1 MRFSKTSRDFKVQ
14 KIASTTRRLLCS
26 GSADSSISYSRSLSL
41 RSDRLKEA
49 TSHSGAPLDTT
60 TEERLIRPARNVSG
74 SLRLPGDKSIS
85 HRYAMLGAFA
95 EGTSRFTNFST
106 GADCAST
113 LACMEALGAAVNRI
127 GNEAVEITG
136 VAGRVTPSGSPL
148 DRGNCGSTMR
158 MISGLLS
165 PQQGSFTLI
174 GDASLSRRPMER
186 IRKPLEAMGAKLTL
200 TDGHAPLTIEGTSLK
215 PIDYTTPV
223 PSAQVKTCVLLAGLQ
238 TAGTT
243 TVREAVRTRDHSE
256 LALRAFGATLTR
268 TLDSVSIPGPQSLH
282 AISAAVPGD
291 ISSAAFFLCAAAL
304 FPGSGLV
311 LDSLGLNP
319 TRATLLDVLTALGA
333 HIAVLNLEEQ
343 NAELVGTV
351 QVTAPPEGLGSTTI
365 SGALAAQLI
374 DELPALAAIGPFT
387 SGGIRIRD
395 ARELRVKESDRIAL
409 VVRNLRA
416 MGAEVEE
423 FEDGLDVP
431 GGQTLHGATIDSG
444 GDHRI
449 AMAFSVA
456 ALRAEGDTLI
466 QGAESAA
473 ISFPEFFD
481 LLDLVAER

>member
-1 MRFSKTSRDFKVQ
+1 LHTAVQ
-14 KIASTTRRLLCS
+14 
-26 GSADSSISYSRSLSL
+26 
-41 RSDRLKEA
+41 
-49 TSHSGAPLDTT
+49 
-60 TEERLIRPARNVSG
+60 ERLIRPARNILG

-95 EGTSRFTNFST
+95 AGTSRFTNFST

-113 LACMEALGAAVNRI
+113 LACMEALGAKVNRL
-127 GNEAVEITG
+127 GGDAVDVTG
-136 VAGRVTPSGSPL
+136 VAGRVTPADRPL
-148 DRGNCGSTMR
+148 DCGNSGSTMR
-158 MISGLLS
+158 MLSGLLA

-186 IRKPLEAMGAKLTL
+186 IRKPLESMGARLTL
-200 TDGHAPLTIEGTSLK
+200 TEGHAPLTIEGAPLTA
-215 PIDYTTPV
+215 IDYTTPV

-243 TVREAVRTRDHSE
+243 TVRESVRTRDHSE
-256 LALRAFGATLTR
+256 LALRAFGATLSR
-268 TLDSVSIPGPQSLH
+268 TIDSVSIAGPQELH
-282 AISAAVPGD
+282 AIDAAVPGD
-291 ISSAAFFLCAAAL
+291 MSSAAFFMCAAAL

-311 LDSLGLNP
+311 IDSLGLNP

-333 HIAVLNLEEQ
+333 HIAVLNLEDKHS
-343 NAELVGTV
+343 ELVGTV
-351 QVTAPPEGLGSTTI
+351 QVSAPPEGLGSTEV

-374 DELPALAAIGPFT
+374 DELPVLAAIAPST

-395 ARELRVKESDRIAL
+395 AKELRVKESDRIAL
-409 VVRNLRA
+409 VAKNLRA
-416 MGAEVEE
+416 MGAEVME

-456 ALRAEGDTLI
+456 ALRAEGETLI

>member
-1 MRFSKTSRDFKVQ
+1 M
-14 KIASTTRRLLCS
+14 TT
-26 GSADSSISYSRSLSL
+26 
-41 RSDRLKEA
+41 A
-49 TSHSGAPLDTT
+49 TQ
-60 TEERLIRPARNVSG
+60 ERLIRPARNVMG
-74 SLRLPGDKSIS
+74 SLKLPGDKSIS
-85 HRYAMLGAFA
+85 HRYAMLAAFA

-113 LACMEALGAAVNRI
+113 LGCMQSLGAQVNRS
-127 GNEAVEITG
+127 GEAVEITG
-136 VAGRVTPSGSPL
+136 VAGRVTPADHPL
-148 DRGNCGSTMR
+148 DCGNSGSTMR
-158 MISGLLS
+158 FISGLLAA
-165 PQQGSFTLI
+165 QEGRFTLV

-186 IRKPLEAMGAKLTL
+186 VRKPLTEMGASVTL
-200 TDGHAPLTIEGTSLK
+200 TEGHAPITIEGRTLRS
-215 PIDYTTPV
+215 IDYSTPV
-223 PSAQVKTCVLLAGLQ
+223 PSAQIKTCLLLAGLQ
-238 TAGTT
+238 TEGTT

-268 TLDSVSIPGPQSLH
+268 TIDSVSIGGPQTLRG
-282 AISAAVPGD
+282 IEAAVPGD

-333 HIAVLNLEEQ
+333 RVAVLNLEEKH
-343 NAELVGTV
+343 AELVGTV
-351 QVTAPPEGLGSTTI
+351 QIAAPEELGSTTV

-374 DELPALAAIGPFT
+374 DELPVLAAIAPYT

-395 ARELRVKESDRIAL
+395 AKELRVKESDRIAL
-409 VVRNLRA
+409 VARNLRA

-431 GGQTLHGATIDSG
+431 GGQSLHGATIDSG

-456 ALRAEGDTLI
+456 ALRAEGETLI

-481 LLDLVAER
+481 LLDMVAER

>member
-1 MRFSKTSRDFKVQ
+1 MSNAAQ
-14 KIASTTRRLLCS
+14 
-26 GSADSSISYSRSLSL
+26 
-41 RSDRLKEA
+41 
-49 TSHSGAPLDTT
+49 
-60 TEERLIRPARNVSG
+60 ERLVRPARNVYG

-85 HRYAMLGAFA
+85 HRYGLLGAFA

-113 LACMEALGAAVNRI
+113 LACMQALGAKVSKAS
-127 GNEAVEITG
+127 GGAVEVTG
-136 VAGRVTPSGSPL
+136 VGGRVAPSDHPL
-148 DRGNCGSTMR
+148 DCGNSGSTMR
-158 MISGLLS
+158 MISGLLA
-165 PQQGSFTLI
+165 PQTGSFTLI
-174 GDASLSRRPMER
+174 GDESLSRRPMER
-186 IRKPLEAMGAKLTL
+186 IRKPLEAMGARLTL
-200 TDGHAPLTIEGTSLK
+200 TDGHAPLTIAGGPLQS
-215 PIDYTTPV
+215 IDYTTPV
-223 PSAQVKTCVLLAGLQ
+223 PSAQIKSCVLLAGLQ
-238 TAGTT
+238 TAGIT

-268 TLDSVSIPGPQSLH
+268 TIDSVSITGPQALH
-282 AISAAVPGD
+282 AIEGAVPGD

-304 FPGSGLV
+304 FPGSSLV

-333 HIAVLNLEEQ
+333 RINVLNLEEK

-351 QVTAPPEGLGSTTI
+351 QIAAPPEGLGSTAI

-374 DELPALAAIGPFT
+374 DELPVLAAIAPYTG
-387 SGGIRIRD
+387 GGIRIRD

-409 VVRNLRA
+409 VVKNLRA
-416 MGAEVEE
+416 MGAEVAE

-431 GGQTLHGATIDSG
+431 GGQSLHGATIDSG

>member
-1 MRFSKTSRDFKVQ
+1 M
-14 KIASTTRRLLCS
+14 
-26 GSADSSISYSRSLSL
+26 
-41 RSDRLKEA
+41 
-49 TSHSGAPLDTT
+49 HTT
-60 TEERLIRPARNVSG
+60 TEERLIRPARNVYG

-85 HRYAMLGAFA
+85 HRYAMLAAFA

-113 LACMEALGAAVNRI
+113 LACMEALGAKVNRSSE
-127 GNEAVEITG
+127 NSVEITG
-136 VAGRVTPSGSPL
+136 VAGRVTPSSHPL
-148 DRGNCGSTMR
+148 DCGNSGSSMR
-158 MISGLLS
+158 MISGLLA

-174 GDASLSRRPMER
+174 GDESLSRRPMER
-186 IRKPLEAMGAKLTL
+186 IRKPLEAMGAKLVL
-200 TDGHAPLTIEGTSLK
+200 TDGHAPLTIHGGPLHA
-215 PIDYTTPV
+215 IDFTTPV
-223 PSAQVKTCVLLAGLQ
+223 PSAQDKTCVLLAGMQ
-238 TAGTT
+238 TPGTT
-243 TVREAVRTRDHSE
+243 VVREALRTRDHSE
-256 LALRAFGATLTR
+256 LALRAFGAKLTR
-268 TLDSVSIPGPQSLH
+268 TIDSVSIAGPQSLH
-282 AISAAVPGD
+282 AIDAAVPGD

-304 FPGSGLV
+304 FPGSSLA

-333 HIAVLNLEEQ
+333 HIAVLNLEEK

-351 QVTAPPEGLGSTTI
+351 QISAPPEGLGSASVT
-365 SGALAAQLI
+365 GALAAQII
-374 DELPALAAIGPFT
+374 DELPVLAAIAPYT

-395 ARELRVKESDRIAL
+395 AKELRVKESDRIAL
-409 VVRNLRA
+409 VVKNLRA

-444 GDHRI
+444 SDHRI

>member
-1 MRFSKTSRDFKVQ
+1 M
-14 KIASTTRRLLCS
+14 
-26 GSADSSISYSRSLSL
+26 
-41 RSDRLKEA
+41 
-49 TSHSGAPLDTT
+49 HTT
-60 TEERLIRPARNVSG
+60 TEERIIRPARNVYG

-85 HRYAMLGAFA
+85 HRYAMLAAFA

-113 LACMEALGAAVNRI
+113 LACMEALGAKVNKSSE
-127 GNEAVEITG
+127 NSVEITG
-136 VAGRVTPSGSPL
+136 VAGRVTPSSHPL
-148 DRGNCGSTMR
+148 DCGNSGSSMR
-158 MISGLLS
+158 MISGLLA

-186 IRKPLEAMGAKLTL
+186 IRKPLEAMGARLTL
-200 TDGHAPLTIEGTSLK
+200 TEGHAPLTIHGGPLHA
-215 PIDYTTPV
+215 IDFTTPV
-223 PSAQVKTCVLLAGLQ
+223 PSAQIKSCVLFAGLQ

-256 LALRAFGATLTR
+256 LALRAFGANLTR
-268 TLDSVSIPGPQSLH
+268 TIDSVSIAGSQSLH
-282 AISAAVPGD
+282 AIDAAVPGD

-304 FPGSGLV
+304 FPGSSLA

-333 HIAVLNLEEQ
+333 HIAVLNLEEK

-351 QVTAPPEGLGSTTI
+351 QISAPPEGLGSASVT
-365 SGALAAQLI
+365 GALAAQLI
-374 DELPALAAIGPFT
+374 DELPVLAAIAPYT

-395 ARELRVKESDRIAL
+395 AKELRVKESDRIAL
-409 VVRNLRA
+409 VVKNLRA

-444 GDHRI
+444 SDHRI

-456 ALRAEGDTLI
+456 ALRAQGDTLI

>member
-1 MRFSKTSRDFKVQ
+1 L
-14 KIASTTRRLLCS
+14 TT
-26 GSADSSISYSRSLSL
+26 
-41 RSDRLKEA
+41 A
-49 TSHSGAPLDTT
+49 TH
-60 TEERLIRPARNVSG
+60 ERLIRPARNING
-74 SLRLPGDKSIS
+74 SLKLPGDKSIS
-85 HRYAMLGAFA
+85 HRYAMLAAFA

-113 LACMEALGAAVNRI
+113 LACMEALGAKVNRI
-127 GNEAVEITG
+127 GEAVEITG
-136 VAGRVTPSGSPL
+136 VAGRVTPADHPL
-148 DRGNCGSTMR
+148 NCGNSGSTMR
-158 MISGLLS
+158 FISGLLA
-165 PQQGSFTLI
+165 PQEGTFTLF

-186 IRKPLEAMGAKLTL
+186 VRKPLAEMGAQVTL
-200 TDGHAPLTIEGTSLK
+200 TDGHAPIAIEGRRLHA
-215 PIDYTTPV
+215 IDYTTPV
-223 PSAQVKTCVLLAGLQ
+223 PSAQIKTCVLLAGLQ
-238 TAGTT
+238 TEGTT
-243 TVREAVRTRDHSE
+243 TLREAVRTRDHSE

-268 TLDSVSIPGPQSLH
+268 TIDSVSIAGPQLLH
-282 AISAAVPGD
+282 GIEAAVPGD

-311 LDSLGLNP
+311 LDSIGLNP

-333 HIAVLNLEEQ
+333 RVAVLNLEEKH
-343 NAELVGTV
+343 AELVGTV
-351 QVTAPPEGLGSTTI
+351 QITASEGGLGSTTV
-365 SGALAAQLI
+365 SGTLAAQLI
-374 DELPALAAIGPFT
+374 DELPVLAAIAPYT

-395 ARELRVKESDRIAL
+395 AKELRVKESDRIAL
-409 VVRNLRA
+409 VARNLRA

-431 GGQTLHGATIDSG
+431 GGQQLHGAAIDAG

-456 ALRAEGDTLI
+456 ALRAEGETLI

>member
-1 MRFSKTSRDFKVQ
+1 MH
-14 KIASTTRRLLCS
+14 IA
-26 GSADSSISYSRSLSL
+26 A
-41 RSDRLKEA
+41 
-49 TSHSGAPLDTT
+49 H
-60 TEERLIRPARNVSG
+60 ERIIRPARNVFG

-85 HRYAMLGAFA
+85 HRYAMLGGFA

-113 LACMEALGAAVNRI
+113 LACMEALGAKVNRI
-127 GNEAVEITG
+127 SENSVEITG
-136 VAGRVTPSGSPL
+136 VGGRVTPANHPL
-148 DRGNCGSTMR
+148 DCGNSGSTMR
-158 MISGLLS
+158 MISGLLA
-165 PQQGSFTLI
+165 PQEGSFTLI

-186 IRKPLEAMGAKLTL
+186 VRKPLEAMGARLTL
-200 TDGHAPLTIEGTSLK
+200 TDGHAPLAIVGGTLR
-215 PIDYTTPV
+215 PIDFTTPV

-238 TAGTT
+238 TDGTT
-243 TVREAVRTRDHSE
+243 TVRESIRTRDHSE
-256 LALRAFGATLTR
+256 LALRAFGAKFTR
-268 TLDSVSIPGPQSLH
+268 TVDSVSIAGPQALH
-282 AISAAVPGD
+282 SIDGDVPGD

-333 HIAVLNLEEQ
+333 HISVLNIEEK

-351 QVTAPPEGLGSTTI
+351 QVSAPAEGLGSTEV
-365 SGALAAQLI
+365 SGPLAAQLI
-374 DELPALAAIGPFT
+374 DELPVLAAIAPYT

-395 ARELRVKESDRIAL
+395 AGELRVKESDRIAL
-409 VVRNLRA
+409 VVKNLRA
-416 MGAEVEE
+416 MGGEVAE
-423 FEDGLDVP
+423 FEDGVDVP

-456 ALRAEGDTLI
+456 ALRAEGETLI

>member
-1 MRFSKTSRDFKVQ
+1 MHT
-14 KIASTTRRLLCS
+14 
-26 GSADSSISYSRSLSL
+26 
-41 RSDRLKEA
+41 
-49 TSHSGAPLDTT
+49 P
-60 TEERLIRPARNVSG
+60 TEERIIRPAKNIYG

-85 HRYAMLGAFA
+85 HRYGMLAAFA

-113 LACMEALGAAVNRI
+113 LACMEALGAKVRRL
-127 GNEAVEITG
+127 EDDSVEVTG
-136 VAGRVTPSGSPL
+136 VGGRVTPCDQPL
-148 DRGNCGSTMR
+148 DCGNSGSTMR
-158 MISGLLS
+158 MISGLLA
-165 PQQGSFTLI
+165 PQEGRFTLV
-174 GDASLSRRPMER
+174 GDDSLSRRPMER
-186 IRKPLEAMGAKLTL
+186 IRKPLEEMGARLTL
-200 TDGHAPLTIEGTSLK
+200 TEGHAPLTIEGCALRA
-215 PIDYTTPV
+215 IDYATPV
-223 PSAQVKTCVLLAGLQ
+223 PSAQVKTCILLAGLQ

-256 LALRAFGATLTR
+256 LALRAFGATVER
-268 TLDSVSIPGPQSLH
+268 SLDSVSITGPQKLR
-282 AISAAVPGD
+282 AIDAAVPGD

-304 FPGSGLV
+304 FSGSSLV

-319 TRATLLDVLTALGA
+319 TRAALLDVLTALGA
-333 HIAVLNLEEQ
+333 RISVLNLEEK

-351 QVTAPPEGLGSTTI
+351 QVTAPPEGLGSTAV

-456 ALRAEGDTLI
+456 ALRAEGETRI
-466 QGAESAA
+466 QGAESVA
-473 ISFPEFFD
+473 ISFPDFFS

>member
-1 MRFSKTSRDFKVQ
+1 LHT
-14 KIASTTRRLLCS
+14 
-26 GSADSSISYSRSLSL
+26 
-41 RSDRLKEA
+41 
-49 TSHSGAPLDTT
+49 P
-60 TEERLIRPARNVSG
+60 TEERIIRPAKNIYG

-85 HRYAMLGAFA
+85 HRYGMLAAFA

-113 LACMEALGAAVNRI
+113 LACMEALGAKVRRLED
-127 GNEAVEITG
+127 GSVEVTG
-136 VAGRVTPSGSPL
+136 VGGRVTPCDQPL
-148 DRGNCGSTMR
+148 DCGNSGSTMR
-158 MISGLLS
+158 MISGLLA
-165 PQQGSFTLI
+165 PQEGRFTLV
-174 GDASLSRRPMER
+174 GDESLSRRPMER
-186 IRKPLEAMGAKLTL
+186 IRKPLEAMGARLTL
-200 TDGHAPLTIEGTSLK
+200 TEGHAPLVIEGGPLRA
-215 PIDYTTPV
+215 IDYTTPV
-223 PSAQVKTCVLLAGLQ
+223 PSAQVKTCILLAGLQ

-243 TVREAVRTRDHSE
+243 TVCEAVRTRDHSE
-256 LALRAFGATLTR
+256 LALRAFGATVER
-268 TLDSVSIPGPQSLH
+268 SLDSVSIAGPQRLR
-282 AISAAVPGD
+282 AIEAAVPGD

-304 FPGSGLV
+304 FPGSSLV
-311 LDSLGLNP
+311 LDALGLNP
-319 TRATLLDVLTALGA
+319 TRAALLDVLTALGA
-333 HIAVLNLEEQ
+333 RISVLNLEEK

-351 QVTAPPEGLGSTTI
+351 QVTAPPEGLGSTEI

-444 GDHRI
+444 DDHRI

-456 ALRAEGDTLI
+456 GLRAEGETRI
-466 QGAESAA
+466 QGAESVA

>member
-1 MRFSKTSRDFKVQ
+1 MPTQ
-14 KIASTTRRLLCS
+14 
-26 GSADSSISYSRSLSL
+26 
-41 RSDRLKEA
+41 
-49 TSHSGAPLDTT
+49 P
-60 TEERLIRPARNVSG
+60 EERIVRPARNVHG

-85 HRYAMLGAFA
+85 HRYGMLAAFA
-95 EGTSRFTNFST
+95 EGVSRFTNFST

-113 LACMEALGAAVNRI
+113 LSCMESLGAKINRI
-127 GNEAVEITG
+127 NNEAVEITG
-136 VAGRVTPSGSPL
+136 VAGCVTPSNHSL
-148 DRGNCGSTMR
+148 DCGNSGSTMR
-158 MISGLLS
+158 MVSGLLA
-165 PQQGSFTLI
+165 PQQGDFTLV

-186 IRKPLEAMGAKLTL
+186 IRKPLEAMSARLTL
-200 TDGHAPLTIEGTSLK
+200 TDGHAPLMIHGSPLH

-268 TLDSVSIPGPQSLH
+268 TIDSVSISGPQSLH
-282 AISAAVPGD
+282 AIDAAVPGD

-304 FPGSGLV
+304 FPGSALL

-333 HIAVLNLEEQ
+333 HIAVLNLEEK

-351 QVTAPPEGLGSTTI
+351 QISSPPEGLGSTAV

-374 DELPALAAIGPFT
+374 DELPVLAAIAPYT

-395 ARELRVKESDRIAL
+395 AKELRVKESDRIDL
-409 VVRNLRA
+409 IVKNLRA
-416 MGAEVEE
+416 MGAEVAE
-423 FEDGLDVP
+423 FEDGVDVP
-431 GGQTLHGATIDSG
+431 GGQTLHGAAIDSG

-456 ALRAEGDTLI
+456 ALRANGETVIKGS
-466 QGAESAA
+466 ESAA
-473 ISFPEFFD
+473 ISFPEFFN